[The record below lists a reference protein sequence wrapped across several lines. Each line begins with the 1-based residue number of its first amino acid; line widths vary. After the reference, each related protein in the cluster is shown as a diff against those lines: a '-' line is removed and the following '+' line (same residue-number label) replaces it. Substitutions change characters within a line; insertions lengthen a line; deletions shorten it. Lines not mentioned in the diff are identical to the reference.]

1 MDKTDSIPRCEDSPM
16 WDLWMSQYHFASV
29 SAAEELGIFRLLSD
43 SPLSSSEL
51 ARQIGISHKGFR
63 ALSSVLCALGF
74 LNFENYNF
82 YLTPLSVEYL
92 LEESRF
98 FWGGVVHRHR
108 ESEVH
113 KRIIQALREDTFQM
127 SHGGTS
133 YTDMWKDGTIDNEAA
148 RIFTERMHGFISA
161 PASVAASMSIFKGVN
176 KLLDVGGGSG
186 AFAIA
191 FTTNWPRSQAA
202 VFDLP
207 EVCAVAKDY
216 IEKANL
222 SDRVL
227 TIPGNFFKSSW
238 PDGFDAVL
246 LSNILHDWP
255 EKVCTEILSSALK
268 AIPVGGKIFIHEML
282 LGSDQASPLAT
293 ACFHLLMFINHQS
306 QQFSL
311 ESLSRILSE
320 VGFCNVAAHD
330 TFGYYSVVVAEK

>member
-1 MDKTDSIPRCEDSPM
+1 MDKNDSIPSCEDSPM

-29 SAAEELGIFRLLSD
+29 SVAEELGLFRLWSD

-51 ARQIGISHKGFR
+51 AKQIGVSEKGLG
-63 ALSSVLCALGF
+63 ALSSVLRALGF
-74 LNFENYNF
+74 LNFEDNNF
-82 YLTPLSVEYL
+82 SLTPPSLEYL

-113 KRIIQALREDTFQM
+113 RRILLALRQDTFQM
-127 SHGGTS
+127 SHGGAS
-133 YTDMWKDGTIDNEAA
+133 YTDMWKEGAIDKEAA
-148 RIFTERMHGFISA
+148 RVFTERMHGSISA
-161 PASVAASMSIFKGVN
+161 PATAAASMSIFEGVD

-186 AFAIA
+186 AFAIS
-191 FTTNWPRSQAA
+191 FTTNWPGSQAA

-207 EVCAVAKDY
+207 EVCAVANGY
-216 IEKANL
+216 IENANL
-222 SDRVL
+222 SDRVR

-255 EKVCTEILSSALK
+255 EEVCIEILSSALE
-268 AIPVGGKIFIHEML
+268 ALPVGGKIFIHEML

-306 QQFSL
+306 QQFSF

-320 VGFCNVAAHD
+320 VGFCNVVVHE